1 MNLQRL
7 STAPSCSSECRS
19 NQRSVPISRTR
30 NVIAPAV
37 NHVSSE
43 SVNKRNTV
51 ASLLAL
57 SLLGTSSPAKATE
70 GFLRSTGARGILPD
84 EEEKLLRL
92 RQEIEGEARRA
103 LEDERAKYERES
115 RLTQEGKLCGTP
127 FGIDVVG
134 ITEALA
140 IIGALVGGVVARQ
153 RKEELEKLNEQLRKI
168 NLQLRQQA
176 RAGTIYA
183 PGLTYAP
190 PQMAGGDSPATSRGS
205 SVRAA
210 AGAATRTTVV
220 MAPTAT
226 APVAAPAAAPISS
239 ATVLSMEEED
249 MSQDQVACRDALR
262 AGKRLLKEK
271 NGAASMVRFEKA
283 LMLSKA
289 LSDRVQERRANRGLA
304 AAARLQGQNR
314 TAIKHLER
322 VLDISR
328 EMAEYTGDADAYGTI
343 ADCYTDMGEFEK
355 AAQYYDK
362 YISCMNSAD
371 GRPV

>member
-1 MNLQRL
+1 MNLHRL
-7 STAPSCSSECRS
+7 SAAPSCSPECRNS
-19 NQRSVPISRTR
+19 HRNVPINRVR
-30 NVIAPAV
+30 VVIVSAV
-37 NHVSSE
+37 NDAPSE
-43 SVNKRNTV
+43 NVNKRNIVT
-51 ASLLAL
+51 SLLT
-57 SLLGTSSPAKATE
+57 LGLISTSRPATATE

-92 RQEIEGEARRA
+92 RQEVEGEARKV
-103 LEDERAKYERES
+103 LEDERVKFERES

-190 PQMAGGDSPATSRGS
+190 PQMAGGESSAMLRGASLQPGSGTATLVSPAVAS
-205 SVRAA
+205 A
-210 AGAATRTTVV
+210 
-220 MAPTAT
+220 
-226 APVAAPAAAPISS
+226 VAAPVMASAAAPVIST
-239 ATVLSMEEED
+239 TVFSMEEDD

-355 AAQYYDK
+355 AAQFYDK